1 MMDLKSCHNSGNCP
15 QFVVSYSGGKDS
27 TLALYKAMQ
36 EGTAV
41 ALISMLRTE
50 DGLAGAHAVPKTIL
64 QAQAEAM
71 GIPLLTFTTDW
82 NQYEAGLLDCLKRAK
97 SMGAETLVT
106 GDIDLPEQ
114 NCWYE
119 NVTKKVGVSLF
130 VPLWQWDRKKVV
142 AEFLKLGFVSK
153 IVSVDPS
160 KGMQQSDLG
169 RILTTEYL
177 AELEDRGIDCCGE
190 SGEFHTIVFD
200 GPIFQK
206 PLKVREGKQFSIG
219 RNLCI
224 ELEVF

>member
-1 MMDLKSCHNSGNCP
+1 MKFLKNYNNSCNYP

-36 EGTAV
+36 MGTAV

-50 DGLAGAHAVPKTIL
+50 DGLAGAHAVSEKIL

-71 GIPLLTFTTDW
+71 GLPLLTFTTDW
-82 NQYEAGLLDCLKRAK
+82 NGYETGLLNCLKRAK
-97 SMGAETLVT
+97 SMGAETMVT

-119 NVTKKVGVSLF
+119 NITKKAGISLL

-142 AEFLKLGFVSK
+142 NEFLKLGFISK

-160 KGMQQSDLG
+160 KGMQKSDLG
-169 RILTTEYL
+169 RILTAEYL
-177 AELEDRGIDCCGE
+177 AELEGRGIDCCGE
-190 SGEFHTIVFD
+190 SGEFHTIVLD

-206 PLKVREGKQFSIG
+206 PLKVLEGKKFSMG